1 MGSFPVRTEGKK
13 DYEIVVLFPKEN
25 CVECSYSFTMDE
37 NILETDKTKR
47 FDDQSWDA
55 LKTVC
60 FTKFCGSTVVSFLQ
74 KCRAAYQPIG
84 VSGTRLTRNL
94 APSIV

>member
-1 MGSFPVRTEGKK
+1 MFPSKLKEEKIH
-13 DYEIVVLFPKEN
+13 EIVAPFPKKKLVD
-25 CVECSYSFTMDE
+25 CCSSSTMDE
-37 NILETDKTKR
+37 NVLETDKTKR

-74 KCRAAYQPIG
+74 KCRTAYQLIG
-84 VSGTRLTRNL
+84 VSGTRLTWNL
-94 APSIV
+94 TPTIV